1 MEICTLKIALSRKKS
16 KKIDSG
22 GKIIGMGEK
31 PAFSRQALSKRRGG
45 SDSRIAER
53 RAEEEVRGHATAGT
67 RRVRTGTTW
76 YQGADRDH
84 VVQSGR
90 GASLRKANPGSS
102 WRTEAAAEEGQQSR
116 ELQEK
121 GRTQRWKLWRR

>member
-31 PAFSRQALSKRRGG
+31 PAFSRQALFKRRGG
-45 SDSRIAER
+45 ERFPDRRKEGGGGSEGACDGGNAE
-53 RAEEEVRGHATAGT
+53 
-67 RRVRTGTTW
+67 
-76 YQGADRDH
+76 GADRDH

-90 GASLRKANPGSS
+90 GTSLWKANRGSS

-121 GRTQRWKLWRR
+121 ERTQRWKLWQR